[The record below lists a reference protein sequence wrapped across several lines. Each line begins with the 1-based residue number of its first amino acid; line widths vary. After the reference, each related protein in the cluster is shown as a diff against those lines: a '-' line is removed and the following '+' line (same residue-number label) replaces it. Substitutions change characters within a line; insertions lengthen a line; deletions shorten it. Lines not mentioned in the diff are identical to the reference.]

1 MGKCPPGVICIE
13 NMTMFI
19 IILFVGLSL
28 YLIYIQLGKP
38 NEKNTNNFVFNE
50 SSFKKDL
57 SNKLFPKPSF
67 SYSNLA
73 NDVLM
78 NPYQAPERNI
88 QPNPNIDY
96 NRGLPINIQT
106 QPPVD
111 STYRQVG
118 ILSRQGG
125 EEMVIPLM
133 GRPLITNRDKW
144 NFYAMSDKNNM
155 VKIGVYSNGRNCMGD
170 YGCNDL
176 MNGDIVTVDGFQG
189 NFKVTIYENDKPRY
203 IPYI

>member
-50 SSFKKDL
+50 SSFKIDL
-57 SNKLFPKPSF
+57 SNKLFPKTSF

-96 NRGLPINIQT
+96 KNYLSINIQT

-118 ILSRQGG
+118 ISSRQGG
-125 EEMVIPLM
+125 EEMVIL
-133 GRPLITNRDKW
+133 
-144 NFYAMSDKNNM
+144 
-155 VKIGVYSNGRNCMGD
+155 NG
-170 YGCNDL
+170 
-176 MNGDIVTVDGFQG
+176 
-189 NFKVTIYENDKPRY
+189 
-203 IPYI
+203 

>member
-1 MGKCPPGVICIE
+1 MSEIRVDTISEKTSANGVAIDGVTIKDGGIAA
-13 NMTMFI
+13 TGDI
-19 IILFVGLSL
+19 SL
-28 YLIYIQLGKP
+28 DGG
-38 NEKNTNNFVFNE
+38 NFVFNE
-50 SSFKKDL
+50 SNFKNNLGD
-57 SNKLFPKPSF
+57 KLFPKPSF

-111 STYRQVG
+111 SSYRQVG

-155 VKIGVYSNGRNCMGD
+155 VKIGVYSNGKNCMGD

-176 MNGDIVTVDGFQG
+176 MNGDIITVDGFQG
-189 NFKVTIYENDKPRY
+189 NFKVTIYENDKPKY